1 MSTLAE
7 IADKNVDRSDAAAN
21 TGTLGCQI
29 EFGTPL
35 HALALKKGMI
45 IPKATVFDKVYID
58 TQIQLGNFIP
68 MIGADSF
75 EEMSSEDSMN
85 TNSRGVERLSM
96 LGLPKYKLSFMLGH
110 EFYKEISKL
119 TSFKSMDFIFG
130 DDEGNWKLAVTSAGD
145 FRGFSAGQVLAHMTK
160 SKVQGGEPES
170 KSISMQMLNRE
181 QWDRNYAILGRSLL
195 TFSPEEID
203 GINGVNIVLKPVVPT
218 ATSVSFRVVL
228 SADNN
233 TPVLGWTTGALGVY
247 IDDVKVA
254 SVITEGVDGNYTGI
268 ITAQTAGKKIQVK
281 SFDTTTSKFNV
292 LVSGV
297 IFNGDSNVVTVAV

>member
-7 IADKNVDRSDAAAN
+7 IADKNVDCSDAAAN

-181 QWDRNYAILGRSLL
+181 QWDRNYAILGRSSL

-203 GINGVNIVLKPVVPT
+203 GINGVTITLNPIAPT
-218 ATSVSFRVVL
+218 STSATFKIL
-228 SADNN
+228 LAADNN
-233 TPVLGWTTGALGVY
+233 TPVLGWATAALALY
-247 IDDVKVA
+247 IDGIKTA
-254 SVITEGVDGNYTGI
+254 AVITETSNGGYSAVI
-268 ITAQTAGKKIQVK
+268 AAQTVGKKVQIK
-281 SFDTTTSKFNV
+281 SFDSATNKFNV
-292 LVSGV
+292 LVAGV
-297 IFNGDSNVVTVAV
+297 IFNGESNVVTVAV

>member
-1 MSTLAE
+1 MATLAE
-7 IADKNVDRSDAAAN
+7 IANKNVNCSDAAAN

-35 HALALKKGMI
+35 HALALKKGMV

-58 TQIQLGNFIP
+58 TQIQIGNFIP

-96 LGLPKYKLSFMLGH
+96 LGLPKYKFSYMLGH
-110 EFYKEISKL
+110 EFYREISKL

-130 DDEGNWKLAVTSAGD
+130 DDGGNWKLALTSTGD
-145 FRGFSAGQVLAHMTK
+145 FRGFTAGQVLAHMTK
-160 SKVQGGEPES
+160 SKVMGGEPES

-181 QWDRNYAILGRSLL
+181 QWDMNYAILERSSLN
-195 TFSPEEID
+195 FSPEEID
-203 GINGVNIVLKPVVPT
+203 GINGVDITLSPINPT
-218 ATSVSFRVVL
+218 ATSISFRIL
-228 SADNN
+228 LAADKN
-233 TPVLGWTTGALGVY
+233 TPVLGWATGALSVY
-247 IDDVKVA
+247 VDGIKIT
-254 SVITEGVDGNYTGI
+254 SVITEGTAGNYTGV
-268 ITAQTAGKKIQVK
+268 ITPQTAGKKIQVK
-281 SFDTTTSKFNV
+281 SFDTATSKFNV
-292 LVSGV
+292 LVAGV